1 MFGLRGNQGFESMS
15 QGFLHAFL
23 TMRQTVNGTSVAHK
37 KNSPLIRICIEVYV
51 ILLVS
56 KLTSSSQ
63 LTMFC
68 SY

>member
-1 MFGLRGNQGFESMS
+1 MS

-23 TMRQTVNGTSVAHK
+23 TVRQTVNGPSEAHK
-37 KNSPLIRICIEVYV
+37 KTSPLNKLCIEVYV
-51 ILLVS
+51 ILLVL
-56 KLTSSSQ
+56 KLTSSSH

>member
-1 MFGLRGNQGFESMS
+1 MS

-37 KNSPLIRICIEVYV
+37 KKCPLIRICIEVYV

>member
-37 KNSPLIRICIEVYV
+37 KKNSPLIRICIEVYV

-56 KLTSSSQ
+56 KSERQAHS
-63 LTMFC
+63 
-68 SY
+68 